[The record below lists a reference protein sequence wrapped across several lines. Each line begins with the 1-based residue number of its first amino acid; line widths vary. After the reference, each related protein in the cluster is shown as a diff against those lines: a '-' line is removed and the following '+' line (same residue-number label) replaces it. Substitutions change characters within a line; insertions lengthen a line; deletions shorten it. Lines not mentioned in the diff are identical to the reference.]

1 VHGGAGVTPGEEH
14 ASRLAGA
21 VWSAVSVSGGTGAA
35 APRHFPA
42 AVDRAA
48 LAALPLPVPDQLPP
62 GQFVA
67 MPDGDSFERHT
78 GGDSLRAAYEH
89 RPRTRIYED
98 IGWGQ
103 ESGWAWLAGQ
113 RLTRLAGTGPRVT
126 VTVYQSNSGDE
137 ELTAHRDRWLGVIF
151 QVSGAKLWEAGDGL
165 LGRGSR
171 QLVLM
176 MPGDVLV
183 VPKNCPHLVTTPD
196 DPGWSV
202 HLVFA
207 VNRDLPPG

>member
-1 VHGGAGVTPGEEH
+1 MRAVLTPDEEH
-14 ASRLAGA
+14 ASRLTGA
-21 VWSAVSVSGGTGAA
+21 VWSAVSVSGGISAA
-35 APRHFPA
+35 AARHFPA

-48 LAALPLPVPDQLPP
+48 LAALPLPGPDRLRA

-67 MPDGDSFERHT
+67 LPDGDSFERHT

-113 RLTRLAGTGPRVT
+113 RLTWLAGTGPRVT
-126 VTVYQSNSGDE
+126 VTVYQSRHGDE
-137 ELTAHRDRWLGVIF
+137 ELDAHRDMWLGVIV
-151 QVSGAKLWEAGDGL
+151 QVSGAKLWETGEGL

-171 QLVLM
+171 RLVLL

-183 VPKNCPHLVTTPD
+183 VPKNCLHLVTTPD
-196 DPGWSV
+196 DPGSSV

-207 VNRDLPPG
+207 VNRDPAPG